1 MKFFKIGLVL
11 IGLIYLTNTVNAID
25 LSGLKIGLKAA
36 PQITWGTADNKNTSS
51 NGMRLNVGY
60 GLMVDY
66 YFTNNYALATEICIN
81 SYGVNHNIKKER
93 FDHVTYG
100 GVSYANTDDVKIDY
114 RLQYMQIPVLL
125 RMRTNEVN
133 RSSYY
138 AEFGFGL
145 GFLTRARA
153 DISFSD
159 KSLTDVKVN
168 DPDVSDDYVVYYN
181 AGSSTSPNMKAYN
194 DDAFEFR
201 SSLIIGGGLHY
212 SLKGSSILVA
222 GLRYDNAFSS
232 YTADDKWFTK
242 LNYVALNLGIIF

>member
-1 MKFFKIGLVL
+1 MKFFKTGLVL
-11 IGLIYLTNTVNAID
+11 IGLIYFSSTVKAID

-51 NGMRLNVGY
+51 NGIRLNVGY

-81 SYGVNHNIKKER
+81 SYGVNHNIKKDR
-93 FDHVTYG
+93 YDHITFG
-100 GVSYANTDDVKIDY
+100 GVTYANTDDIKFDY
-114 RLQYMQIPVLL
+114 RLQYMQIPILL

-145 GFLTRARA
+145 GLLTRARA
-153 DISFSD
+153 DITFGSQF
-159 KSLTDVKVN
+159 LTDVKVN
-168 DPDVSDDYVVYYN
+168 DPDASDDYKIFYN
-181 AGSSTSPNMKAYN
+181 TGSSTNPKFVEYS
-194 DDAFEFR
+194 DDAFEVR

-232 YTADDKWFTK
+232 FTADDKWFTK